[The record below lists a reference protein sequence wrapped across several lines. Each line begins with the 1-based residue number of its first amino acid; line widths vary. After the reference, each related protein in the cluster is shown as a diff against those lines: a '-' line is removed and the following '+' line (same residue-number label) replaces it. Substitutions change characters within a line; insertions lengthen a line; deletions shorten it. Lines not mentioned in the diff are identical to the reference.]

1 MFSRNAAATS
11 LRGNRGTWTGIFVG
25 GECPMRLRLPTSRGS
40 FKLRLSLFD
49 AFWAIISP
57 VLALY
62 FRDAQ
67 ILSYDGLAT
76 TLLYCTLSVL
86 FSLLAFSA
94 FRIHDGMTRYFS
106 VHDAVDVTKA
116 VLVAAFMTYGAVFT
130 LTRLDGVPRSV
141 PIIHALT
148 LIAGLIGMRIFTRL
162 FEAKRTASPQ
172 RTDAKAKHILLIG
185 SNRLSLL
192 YIKFIRTYSPGLHQ
206 IMGVLDDSPEM
217 IGRALDGVRVIG
229 PAHHLEPMV
238 NEFAEHGIRID
249 HVIVGGD
256 PDTLSER
263 TLARVRCIC
272 DEHQITLDFVPELIG
287 LQRFQTTALP
297 ELADEPKE
305 SVRPEIVLSEYFAL
319 KRLIDVIA
327 TVSMIALLLP
337 IWLLV
342 SAIALLDVGSP
353 ILFWQQRLGQ
363 GGRSFLLQKIRTL
376 KPPVDW
382 HGQKVPDSERLSPMG
397 RFLRKCRF
405 DELPQLLNVLVG
417 DMSLIGPRPLLPRD
431 QPADPAI
438 RLSVRPGITGWAQV
452 NGGNSLCVEEKDAL
466 DEWYIRNA
474 SLQLDLRI
482 VFMTFACLFRG
493 ERRSEEAIAAAF
505 AMRRQQCVLPDF
517 ETVLARAS

>member
-1 MFSRNAAATS
+1 
-11 LRGNRGTWTGIFVG
+11 
-25 GECPMRLRLPTSRGS
+25 MRLRLPTSRGS

-57 VLALY
+57 ILALY
-62 FRDAQ
+62 FREAQ

-76 TLLYCTLSVL
+76 TLVYCTLSVL

-94 FRIHDGMTRYFS
+94 FRIHDGMARYFS

-116 VLVAAFMTYGAVFT
+116 VVVSAFMTYGAVFT
-130 LTRLDGVPRSV
+130 LTRLEGIPRSV

-148 LIAGLIGMRIFTRL
+148 LIAGLIGMRIFMRL
-162 FEAKRTASPQ
+162 FEAKRTTLPQ
-172 RTDAKAKHILLIG
+172 RMEANAKHILLIG

-192 YIKFIRTYSPGLHQ
+192 YIKFIRAYSPGLHE
-206 IMGVLDDSPEM
+206 IVGVLDDSPEM

-229 PAHHLEPMV
+229 PAHHLEPV
-238 NEFAEHGIRID
+238 INEFAEHGIRID
-249 HVIVGGD
+249 HVIVGED
-256 PDTLSER
+256 PDTLSDR
-263 TLARVRCIC
+263 TLARVRRIC
-272 DEHQITLDFVPELIG
+272 DEHQIALDFVPELVG
-287 LQRFQTTALP
+287 LQRFQTPDLP

-305 SVRPEIVLSEYFAL
+305 SVRPEIVLSEYFGL

-327 TVSMIALLLP
+327 TVSMIAVLSP

-342 SAIALLDVGSP
+342 STIALLDVGSP

-382 HGQKVPDSERLSPMG
+382 HGQKVPDSERLSPIG
-397 RFLRKCRF
+397 RFLRKCRL

-474 SLQLDLRI
+474 SLRLDLRI
-482 VFMTFACLFRG
+482 VFMTCAYLFRG
-493 ERRSEEAIAAAF
+493 ERRAEEAIAAAF
-505 AMRRQQCVLPDF
+505 AMRRQQCVLPDY
-517 ETVLARAS
+517 ETVVAPAPAISDAVATSEVLPGQRAA

>member
-1 MFSRNAAATS
+1 M
-11 LRGNRGTWTGIFVG
+11 
-25 GECPMRLRLPTSRGS
+25 
-40 FKLRLSLFD
+40 
-49 AFWAIISP
+49 
-57 VLALY
+57 ALY

-76 TLLYCTLSVL
+76 TLVYCALSGL

-94 FRIHDGMTRYFS
+94 FRIHDGMTPYFS

-116 VLVAAFMTYGAVFT
+116 VVVAAFMTYGAVFT

-148 LIAGLIGMRIFTRL
+148 LIAGLIGMRIFTRV
-162 FEAKRTASPQ
+162 FEGKRTSPR
-172 RTDAKAKHILLIG
+172 RTDTNAKHILLIG
-185 SNRLSLL
+185 SNRLSSL
-192 YIKFIRTYSPGLHQ
+192 YIKFIRAYSPGLHEV
-206 IMGVLDDSPEM
+206 IGILDDSPEM

-229 PAHHLEPMV
+229 PAHHLEPVV

-256 PDTLSER
+256 PATLSER
-263 TLARVRCIC
+263 TLGQVRRIC
-272 DEHQITLDFVPELIG
+272 DEHQITLDFVPELVG
-287 LQRFQTTALP
+287 LQRFQTTDLP

-305 SVRPEIVLSEYFAL
+305 SVRPEIVLPEYFGL

-327 TVSMIALLLP
+327 TVSMIALLSP

-382 HGQKVPDSERLSPMG
+382 HGQEVPESERLSPIG

-482 VFMTFACLFRG
+482 VFMTFACVFRG

-505 AMRRQQCVLPDF
+505 AMRRRQCVLPDF
-517 ETVLARAS
+517 ETVFAPPPATSEPALATSEVVSRQRAA